1 MTVFGRPVHL
11 GWDFVLAATF
21 MAGSAWALF
30 LSLVYPGLI
39 GSHALLY
46 TNAALAVL
54 RGGDPW
60 TVGPPIFAGPPTM
73 LLTFLPFAGASDLV
87 VRGSW
92 IAIDVVVAVWA
103 IRRLG
108 LPGYWLAFPPLFGSI
123 ILGHPEVLLLGLMVG
138 ARTLSGLAILVKP
151 YAVFPL
157 LAERRWRALALGL
170 AIVVVTIPVL
180 PWPMFFAQLPEIVVT
195 LVRQSNGDAAGDPVA
210 ISVGVIALLSLGLR
224 RALWLAV
231 PVLWPFAQP
240 NYKVMT
246 MPAFTP
252 VLAFMWAIPIPGFTV
267 AGIVVLAGL
276 VMVDR
281 VRPLPPWLQR
291 GIADPLAPANA
302 PTGRLG
308 STSTPF
314 PPAAQV
320 EAA

>member
-1 MTVFGRPVHL
+1 
-11 GWDFVLAATF
+11 
-21 MAGSAWALF
+21 
-30 LSLVYPGLI
+30 
-39 GSHALLY
+39 
-46 TNAALAVL
+46 
-54 RGGDPW
+54 
-60 TVGPPIFAGPPTM
+60 M
-73 LLTFLPFAGASDLV
+73 LLSFLPFAGAPDLV
-87 VRGSW
+87 IRGSW
-92 IAIDVVVAVWA
+92 IAIDIVVAVWA

-108 LPGYWLAFPPLFGSI
+108 LPRYWLAFPPLFGTI

-157 LAERRWRALALGL
+157 LAERRWRALAIGI

-180 PWPMFFAQLPEIVVT
+180 PWPRFFAQFPEILFT

-240 NYKVMT
+240 NYRVMT
-246 MPAFTP
+246 LPAVP
-252 VLAFMWAIPIPGFTV
+252 PALALMWAIPIPGFTV
-267 AGIVVLAGL
+267 AGVVVLAGL
-276 VMVDR
+276 VMVNR
-281 VRPLPPWLQR
+281 LRPVPQWLQR
-291 GIADPLAPANA
+291 GIADPLPQANL
-302 PTGRLG
+302 PIGRFENA
-308 STSTPF
+308 SPSF